1 MKTQEIL
8 VGMKRHE
15 NTEVLAESEG
25 RLQKKSCDGEGK
37 EKEKIYEETV
47 VAARQHC

>member
-1 MKTQEIL
+1 MRSEHGE
-8 VGMKRHE
+8 VMGMKRCE

-37 EKEKIYEETV
+37 EKEKICEETL
-47 VAARQHC
+47 VAAR